1 MTIENITRYL
11 TKGDLLIVG
20 DREDIQLLALEHN
33 NAILVTG
40 GFQVSDRVKELSRL
54 KQFPVMVTTYDTF
67 TVATMINQALR
78 MSVSN
83 RHQNCSSSLYQTRRL
98 PTT

>member
-54 KQFPVMVTTYDTF
+54 KLQLHDSRNDSQGFSEFGETDELGAFSY
-67 TVATMINQALR
+67 
-78 MSVSN
+78 SV
-83 RHQNCSSSLYQTRRL
+83 
-98 PTT
+98 

>member
-33 NAILVTG
+33 NAILVSG
-40 GFQVSDRVKELSRL
+40 GLSGFR
-54 KQFPVMVTTYDTF
+54 
-67 TVATMINQALR
+67 
-78 MSVSN
+78 
-83 RHQNCSSSLYQTRRL
+83 
-98 PTT
+98 